1 MHICARYIYIYIYI
15 YIKQEGLR
23 YSCMYIC
30 MYVSMYVWHVCMY
43 VRISIH
49 DLANILLKV
58 FNCNSI
64 KRVWYDLK
72 GQNLQKLSFDSFY
85 LDIFVNDY
93 YQVNK

>member
-1 MHICARYIYIYIYI
+1 MHICARYIYK
-15 YIKQEGLR
+15 KQEGLR
-23 YSCMYIC
+23 CSCMYIY

-93 YQVNK
+93 QVNKQVLNSY